1 MAQSAAILKSSLA
14 VGSSGVSDIVE
25 DTSPQLGG
33 NLDVNG
39 NSIVSTSNGDI
50 NISPNGT
57 GTVVINTDLDV
68 DNLNLNANQITAT
81 DTNGDIWIQQD
92 GTGSIYLDNV
102 QVQSASIQSR
112 FTNGSFNVNSK
123 GTGSIFLDDLK
134 IKDATIESNQTDQD
148 ITITPYGSG
157 SVVIDGLSYP
167 QSDGTAGQVL
177 QTDGEGNLSFVD
189 QSGGQSDAVAVT
201 ESPATDPIQIDLD
214 NGTVFTLDKN
224 TYTNSSITISNGSE
238 GITYQ
243 LVVTSDGNSY
253 TFGNTNLYWPNNSA
267 PTPSAVNKKDIYSI
281 IKIGSNY
288 YGSYAFNYN

>member
-25 DTSPQLGG
+25 DTTPQLGG

-50 NISPNGT
+50 SISPNGT
-57 GTVVINTDLDV
+57 GNVI
-68 DNLNLNANQITAT
+68 
-81 DTNGDIWIQQD
+81 
-92 GTGSIYLDNV
+92 
-102 QVQSASIQSR
+102 
-112 FTNGSFNVNSK
+112 
-123 GTGSIFLDDLK
+123 
-134 IKDATIESNQTDQD
+134 
-148 ITITPYGSG
+148 
-157 SVVIDGLSYP
+157 IDGLSHP
-167 QSDGTAGQVL
+167 QADGTAGQVL
-177 QTDGEGNLSFVD
+177 QTDGEGNLSFAD
-189 QSGGQSDAVAVT
+189 QSGGGASSAVTVT

-238 GITYQ
+238 GVTYQ

-253 TFGNTNLYWPNNSA
+253 TFGNANLYWPNNSA
-267 PTPSAVNKKDIYSI
+267 PTPSAVDKKDIYSI
-281 IKIGSNY
+281 IKIGSTY